1 MAESQTHETP
11 PRADAVQSKD
21 DRRGDDREA
30 RGSEPDPQLLR
41 ALADLDNLRKR
52 YERQLATASRAERAR
67 VTSLWLPVVDD
78 LERALQHTDDG
89 DGDGGG
95 GPMAEGLRAVYE
107 HAVSVLAGLGFVR
120 FDDVGRPFDPVRDEA
135 VGAVDADAPPGRI
148 VATVRPGYQ
157 DGDQVIRPA
166 RVVVA
171 RAPE

>member
-1 MAESQTHETP
+1 MTESQTHETP
-11 PRADAVQSKD
+11 PAADAVP
-21 DRRGDDREA
+21 
-30 RGSEPDPQLLR
+30 SEPDPQLLR

-78 LERALQHTDDG
+78 LERALQHSDG
-89 DGDGGG
+89 DGDG

-120 FDDVGRPFDPVRDEA
+120 FDDVGRPFDPARHEA
-135 VGAVDADAPPGRI
+135 VGAIDADAPPGRI
-148 VATVRPGYQ
+148 VATVRPGYE
-157 DGDQVIRPA
+157 DGDEVIRPA

>member
-1 MAESQTHETP
+1 MTESQTHDTP
-11 PRADAVQSKD
+11 PAADAVQ
-21 DRRGDDREA
+21 
-30 RGSEPDPQLLR
+30 SEPDPQLLR

-52 YERQLATASRAERAR
+52 YERQLATASRTERAR
-67 VTSLWLPVVDD
+67 VTSLWLPVIDD

-89 DGDGGG
+89 DG

-107 HAVSVLAGLGFVR
+107 HAVSVLARLGFVR
-120 FDDVGRPFDPVRDEA
+120 FDDVGRPFDPARDEA

-148 VATVRPGYQ
+148 VATVRPGYE
-157 DGDQVIRPA
+157 DGDEVIRPA